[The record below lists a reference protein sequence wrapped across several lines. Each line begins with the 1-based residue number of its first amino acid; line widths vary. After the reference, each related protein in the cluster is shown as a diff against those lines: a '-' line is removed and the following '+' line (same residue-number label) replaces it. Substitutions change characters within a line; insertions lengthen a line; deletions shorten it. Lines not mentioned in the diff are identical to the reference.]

1 MSRST
6 DRLKRSRIGIAA
18 LIVSGG
24 ILISRLLGVVREMI
38 FAAFLGADNITD
50 QYVAAFRIP
59 DYANYLLAGGF
70 LTITFIPIFSKY
82 LADDD
87 EEGGWRAF
95 SSIVRWL
102 AIGITALIIAALSI
116 AATTMVLRRRDLT

>member
-6 DRLKRSRIGIAA
+6 DRLKRSRIGVAA

-38 FAAFLGADNITD
+38 FAAFLGADSITD

-59 DYANYLLAGGF
+59 DYANYLLANNKTLEF
-70 LTITFIPIFSKY
+70 NRSAVDMVQIHVPKTAPDAQELR
-82 LADDD
+82 
-87 EEGGWRAF
+87 E
-95 SSIVRWL
+95 
-102 AIGITALIIAALSI
+102 AIGSALEG
-116 AATTMVLRRRDLT
+116 